1 MYCSAEVLLRD
12 SNLFSSISK
21 IIFLNPKSQKVI
33 YSLIHDCLNRCQATF
48 VILPDVVFNMHGS
61 HGDFET
67 HPKPGIKFGSLVV
80 VEFFIQKIPNPIL
93 KIQILEVSLHVHSEL
108 QKNSFSYK
116 NGNTPHIFSHTQK
129 NPI

>member
-1 MYCSAEVLLRD
+1 MICIVQQKYYLGIL
-12 SNLFSSISK
+12 ISK

-33 YSLIHDCLNRCQATF
+33 HSLIHDCLNRCHGTF
-48 VILPDVVFNMHGS
+48 VVLSDVVFNMHGS
-61 HGDFET
+61 HGDFEA
-67 HPKPGIKFGSLVV
+67 HPKPGVKFGCLVV

-108 QKNSFSYK
+108 QKIVLVIK
-116 NGNTPHIFSHTQK
+116 MEILHTFFHTHKK